1 METVWK
7 RKEKLHTNQLDLFLE
22 SGNVS
27 SNFKWK
33 GNEMDELASMELDS
47 HEIASMALASIGL
60 LVESY
65 CEQGYCD
72 PLMYRSVE
80 LAERMAKKL
89 GHEELVIRLATA
101 KMYAGETVEE
111 MIVKNNIDIQRG
123 AWS

>member
-1 METVWK
+1 
-7 RKEKLHTNQLDLFLE
+7 
-22 SGNVS
+22 
-27 SNFKWK
+27 
-33 GNEMDELASMELDS
+33 MDELDSMELDS